1 MSKILKENYSL
12 GRILNTTQQ
21 ISIVFLYLPKMVLV
35 MLDPVNL
42 NWTMR
47 PKYCTYWML
56 VKTYRLIYHP
66 DEKSHL

>member
-21 ISIVFLYLPKMVLV
+21 ISKVFLYLPKMVLV

-42 NWTMR
+42 NWTMS
-47 PKYCTYWML
+47 PNIALSGCWLKH
-56 VKTYRLIYHP
+56 IA
-66 DEKSHL
+66 